1 MCPTVWIYISFLI
14 FLTAIL
20 TELNSHEQLCLSIFY
35 ENQLFTFHNW
45 IQYATFCPWVVFM
58 GQLSRTLAALSRVT
72 VYHSQYQA
80 GSVDERHHHRPSSL
94 PEKYEIRRRR
104 CTSEGA
110 RSAFASCGCDPSST
124 GSPARRS
131 DSGVPFRGGL
141 AQQNVQSYE
150 HLIKFHPFKWSTTRT
165 AQNIAAYFCVHNL
178 WILTQHKNPISGDER
193 VTKKNM
199 I

>member
-1 MCPTVWIYISFLI
+1 MSSYVCLFSTKISYL
-14 FLTAIL
+14 LST
-20 TELNSHEQLCLSIFY
+20 TEYN
-35 ENQLFTFHNW
+35 
-45 IQYATFCPWVVFM
+45 M
-58 GQLSRTLAALSRVT
+58 QLSVHEWYLWGNSRGPWQHCHELLCATRSIT
-72 VYHSQYQA
+72 VEHHDSGA

-124 GSPARRS
+124 DSPARRS

-150 HLIKFHPFKWSTTRT
+150 HLIKFHPFK
-165 AQNIAAYFCVHNL
+165 
-178 WILTQHKNPISGDER
+178 
-193 VTKKNM
+193 
-199 I
+199 

>member
-1 MCPTVWIYISFLI
+1 MSVYFLRKSVICLAQLNIICNFLSMSGIYG
-14 FLTAIL
+14 
-20 TELNSHEQLCLSIFY
+20 
-35 ENQLFTFHNW
+35 
-45 IQYATFCPWVVFM
+45 AT
-58 GQLSRTLAALSRVT
+58 QLSRTLAALSRVT

-150 HLIKFHPFKWSTTRT
+150 HLIKFHPFK
-165 AQNIAAYFCVHNL
+165 
-178 WILTQHKNPISGDER
+178 
-193 VTKKNM
+193 
-199 I
+199 